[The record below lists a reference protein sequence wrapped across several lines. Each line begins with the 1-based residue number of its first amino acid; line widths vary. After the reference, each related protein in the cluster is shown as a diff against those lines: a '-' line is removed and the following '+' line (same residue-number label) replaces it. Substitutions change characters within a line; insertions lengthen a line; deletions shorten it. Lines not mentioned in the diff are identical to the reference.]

1 MPSLLQIMDWR
12 RLGTKPLSEPVMA
25 WSTDVYVR
33 HSASVN
39 YGQCR
44 NVDAD
49 VFIHFYMLVCLKI
62 QNFYEF

>member
-1 MPSLLQIMDWR
+1 MAWR

-25 WSTDVYVR
+25 GSTDVYVR
-33 HSASVN
+33 HTTSVN

-49 VFIHFYMLVCLKI
+49 VFIHFYMLVCLDI
-62 QNFYEF
+62 QNF